1 MSKFF
6 INRPIFAIVISIVV
20 TLLGLVAIVNLP
32 VARYPNITPPQVQ
45 VHATY
50 TGASAE
56 VISTTVASVIEQ
68 QVIGVQDMDYMVS
81 NSSNAG
87 SYSLTVQFSQS
98 SDPDMDTVNTQ
109 NRVARAEASLPS
121 SVRTLGV
128 TTTKSAGSMDFIFS
142 LTSPNGTYDQT
153 FLKNYGSNFM
163 LDAIK
168 SINGVGTVQEFGAD
182 YAMRVWL
189 DPQKMYAYGVTM
201 SDVTNAISAQNIQA
215 AAGTV
220 GADPAPSS
228 QQFQYNVNVKGRLV
242 SPEEFGKIVLRQDA
256 NGNLL
261 HLSDISHIQMG
272 ANNYSFNAESFG
284 KPVAGF
290 AISLTTDANALQT
303 IGAVKALIAEQ
314 AKSFPS
320 DMSYKVVVDNTEFV
334 TASIE
339 EVLQT
344 FAEALLIVAAIVFI
358 FLGSWR
364 STLIPMIAVPVSL
377 LGTFASFV
385 VLDFTINTL
394 TLFAMVL
401 AIGLVVDDAIVVIE
415 AVEFEMQTNGLKPK
429 EATIVAMQN
438 VQGPVI
444 GVAFV
449 LASVFVPVSFMG
461 GMTGILYKQFA
472 LTIAVSV
479 MISAFVALSL
489 TPALCATMLR
499 NHAHR
504 EIGTGN
510 VLDRSL
516 DKFNMY
522 VDRFTEWY
530 GFALVK
536 LSRQLKYT
544 IVALVGFVVIAGGVF
559 KIMPTAFVPNEDSG
573 YFIVAVN
580 LPPGSATSRTIA
592 VVSRMQEFFEQ
603 NKNIENMMGISGF
616 DILSDAQKSSGAVLF
631 AKLTPWSERK
641 EASQSVTAQIGQT
654 FGFAAQK
661 VPEATVLALNPP
673 AIPGLGNTDGITMY
687 LLNKSGDSVDSM
699 IAVANQF
706 LAAANQNPNLSQV
719 YTTFNNGTP
728 AYNFDIN
735 RDKAAKDGVDVST
748 IFTALQGFYGSIQV
762 NDFTEFGKN
771 YKVIVQATPEFRS
784 SVDMNKFIFV
794 KNSSGTLVSIDNY
807 IIPKQ
812 SGVADVITR
821 FDNYPA
827 VKISA
832 STASG
837 VSTGQAI
844 AALKEIATSLPDGYS
859 YDWADQAREEV
870 KAGTQTT
877 LILGM
882 GLIFVFLVLAALY
895 ESWKVPFSVLL
906 SVPSGLVGAAVVP
919 YLFNLQNDIYVQ
931 IGLLTLIGLAAK
943 NAILIVEYAKVR
955 VDKGMRI
962 VDASI
967 EAAKIRLRPIVM
979 TSLAFILGCVPLAI
993 STGAGAGARVSMGV
1007 TVVAG
1012 MTTATMFGIFVIPML
1027 FILVEK
1033 LHLGSVT
1040 KKNKK

>member
-1 MSKFF
+1 MSKLF
-6 INRPIFAIVISIVV
+6 INRPIFAIVIAIII
-20 TLLGLVAIVNLP
+20 TLLGMVAITSLP
-32 VARYPNITPPQVQ
+32 IARYPNITPPQVQ
-45 VHATY
+45 VRATY

-68 QVIGVQDMDYMVS
+68 QIMGVQDMDYMVS
-81 NSSNAG
+81 TSSNSG
-87 SYSLTVQFSQS
+87 SYSLTVQYNQGT
-98 SDPDMDTVNTQ
+98 DPDMDTVNTQ
-109 NRVARAEASLPS
+109 NRVARAEPSLPT

-128 TTTKSAGSMDFIFS
+128 TTTKSAGGMDFIFALS
-142 LTSPNGTYDQT
+142 SPNETYDMT
-153 FLKNYGSNFM
+153 FLKNYGTNFM

-168 SINGVGTVQEFGAD
+168 SVNGVGTVTEFGAD
-182 YAMRVWL
+182 YAMRLWL
-189 DPQKMYAYGVTM
+189 NPQKMYTYGVTM
-201 SDVTNAISAQNIQA
+201 TDVTNAISAQNIQA
-215 AAGTV
+215 AAGAI
-220 GADPAPSS
+220 GATPIPSE
-228 QQFQYNVNVKGRLV
+228 QQFQYSVNVKGRLIT
-242 SPEEFGKIVLRQDA
+242 PEEFGNIVVKKDS
-256 NGNLL
+256 NNNLL
-261 HLSDISHIQMG
+261 RIKDIATIQMG
-272 ANNYSFNAESFG
+272 ANNYGFNTETFG

-303 IGAVKALIAEQ
+303 IGAVKALIEEQ
-314 AKSFPS
+314 SKSFPS
-320 DMSYKVVVDNTEFV
+320 DMTYKVVVDNTEFV

-344 FAEALLIVAAIVFI
+344 FFEALLIVSIIVFI

-364 STLIPMIAVPVSL
+364 STIIPMIAVPVSL

-385 VLDFTINTL
+385 VLGFTINTL

-415 AVEFEMQTNGLKPK
+415 AVEFEMQVNRLKPK
-429 EATIVAMQN
+429 EATLVAMQN
-438 VQGPVI
+438 VQAPVI

-499 NHAHR
+499 PHVHR

-510 VLDRSL
+510 LLDKFL

-536 LSRQLKYT
+536 LSRNLKYT
-544 IVALVGFVVIAGGVF
+544 VIALVGFVVVAGGVF
-559 KIMPTAFVPNEDSG
+559 RVMPTAFVPDEDSG
-573 YFIVAVN
+573 YFIVSVN
-580 LPPGSATSRTIA
+580 LPPGATLSRTIA
-592 VVSRMQEFFEQ
+592 VVGKIQSFFEA
-603 NKNIENMMGISGF
+603 NKSVENVMGVSGF
-616 DILSDAQKSSGAVLF
+616 DILSSAQKPSGGVLF

-641 EASQSVTAQIGQT
+641 SPSQSVKAQIGQT
-654 FGFAAQK
+654 FGFAGQSI
-661 VPEATVLALNPP
+661 PEATVLALNPP
-673 AIPGLGNTDGITMY
+673 AIPGLGNTGGITMY
-687 LLNKSGDSVDSM
+687 LLNKSGDSVDNM
-699 IAVANQF
+699 IAVANQYI
-706 LAAANQNPNLSQV
+706 AAANKNPNLSQV

-735 RDKAAKDGVDVST
+735 RDKAAKDGVSISD

-762 NDFTEFGKN
+762 NDFTQYGKN
-771 YKVIVQATPEFRS
+771 YKVIVQAAPEYRTS
-784 SVDMNKFIFV
+784 TDMNKFIYIA
-794 KNSSGTLVSIDNY
+794 NSAGTLVSIDNY

-812 SGVADVITR
+812 SGVADIITR

-827 VKISA
+827 IKISA
-832 STASG
+832 NTAAG
-837 VSTGQAI
+837 VSSGQAI
-844 AALKEIATSLPDGYS
+844 AALKEVALTLPEGYS

-955 VDKGMRI
+955 VDNGMRV

-1012 MTTATMFGIFVIPML
+1012 MTTATLFGIFVIPML
-1027 FILVEK
+1027 FIIIE
-1033 LHLGSVT
+1033 SVGFG
-1040 KKNKK
+1040 KKNNKH